1 MKSGFLDKLIARIGK
16 LEPEEVQNALVR
28 LVQEKGFLE
37 KIFDSL
43 QEGVIVMDV
52 EGHINY
58 VNRSACGF
66 FGLDAEEAIDKHLD
80 TQIRGLDWKS
90 LIADGQTVS
99 RDIEVFYPENR
110 FLNFYLSPI
119 EDEEIEEDLGYVMI
133 VHDITL
139 TRKLT
144 EEKIESE
151 RLSALTL
158 LAASVAHEIGNP
170 LNSLNIHLQLV
181 ERRLRKAAPELYE
194 SQFAELL
201 DIAKSEVNRLDFTIA
216 QFLKAIRPTQPVLE
230 MHDIN
235 ELIRESARFLEKEL
249 SDRGIAVKLEL
260 RSNIPPMMLDA
271 NQLKQ
276 AFYNIVRNAMQ
287 AMSTD
292 GLLTI
297 RSDMDAYEVVITF
310 SDTGPGIS
318 AEAMARVFEPYFT
331 TKKSGTGLGLLIV
344 RRIVRE
350 HGGEIELTSKPN
362 EGARMVVRLPRAKR
376 PPRFLPPPDRESKA
390 ASGTAAA
397 GLSGLEAP
405 EGGEEFI
412 EV

>member
-1 MKSGFLDKLIARIGK
+1 MKSGFLDKLIARLGK
-16 LEPEEVQNALVR
+16 LSPDEVQNALVR

-37 KIFDSL
+37 KVFDAL
-43 QEGVIVMDV
+43 QEGVIVTD
-52 EGHINY
+52 GDGLINY
-58 VNRSACGF
+58 VNRAACGF
-66 FGLDAEEAIDKHLD
+66 FGLDADEAIDKQLD
-80 TQIRGLDWKS
+80 SQIRGMDWS
-90 LIADGQTVS
+90 TLIAEGQVVS

-119 EDEEIEEDLGYVMI
+119 EDEEIQEDLGYVMI
-133 VHDITL
+133 IRDITL

-194 SQFAELL
+194 RQFQELL
-201 DIAKSEVNRLDFTIA
+201 DIAKDEVNRLDFTIA
-216 QFLKAIRPTQPVLE
+216 QFLKAIRPTKPVLE
-230 MHDIN
+230 LHDIN
-235 ELIRESARFLEKEL
+235 NVIRESANFLEKEL
-249 SDRGIAVKLEL
+249 SDRGITLKLEL
-260 RSNIPPMMLDA
+260 RSNIPAMPLDA

-287 AMSTD
+287 AMSSK
-292 GLLTI
+292 GHLTI
-297 RSDMDAYEVVITF
+297 RSDMDAYEVLVTF

-318 AEAMARVFEPYFT
+318 AEAMSRVFEPYFT

-344 RRIVRE
+344 RRVVRE

-362 EGARMVVRLPRAKR
+362 EGTRVVVRLPRAQR
-376 PPRFLPPPDRESKA
+376 PPRFLP
-390 ASGTAAA
+390 SG
-397 GLSGLEAP
+397 EATDAV
-405 EGGEEFI
+405 GKVI
-412 EV
+412 EVE

>member
-16 LEPEEVQNALVR
+16 LGPEEVRNALVR

-43 QEGVIVMDV
+43 QEGVIVTDV

-58 VNRSACGF
+58 LNRSACGF
-66 FGLDAEEAIDKHLD
+66 FGLDAEDALEKRLE
-80 TQIRGLDWKS
+80 TQIRGLDWKN
-90 LIADGQTVS
+90 LIAEGQVVS

-119 EDEEIEEDLGYVMI
+119 EDAQIGDNLGYVMI
-133 VHDITL
+133 VRDITL

-158 LAASVAHEIGNP
+158 LAAGVAHEIGNP

-194 SQFAELL
+194 SQFHELL
-201 DIAKSEVNRLDFTIA
+201 QIAKSEVDRLDFTIA
-216 QFLKAIRPTQPVLE
+216 QFLKAIRPTKPALE
-230 MHDIN
+230 RHDIN
-235 ELIRESARFLEKEL
+235 ELLRESVRFLDMEFSNRK
-249 SDRGIAVKLEL
+249 IAVKLEL

-276 AFYNIVRNAMQ
+276 AFYNIIRNAMQ
-287 AMSTD
+287 AMSTK
-292 GLLTI
+292 GNLTI
-297 RSDMDAYEVVITF
+297 RSDMTDYEVLITF
-310 SDTGPGIS
+310 TDDGPGIS

-331 TKKSGTGLGLLIV
+331 TKKTGTGLGLLIV
-344 RRIVRE
+344 RRVVRE
-350 HGGEIELTSKPN
+350 HGGELELTSKPK
-362 EGARMVVRLPRAKR
+362 GTRMVVRLPRSMR
-376 PPRFLPPPDRESKA
+376 TPRFLGPGHEEHGKDDRP
-390 ASGTAAA
+390 ASED
-397 GLSGLEAP
+397 SG
-405 EGGEEFI
+405 GHTVI
-412 EV
+412 EVD

>member
-1 MKSGFLDKLIARIGK
+1 MKSGFLDKLIARLGK
-16 LEPEEVQNALVR
+16 LSPDEVQNALVR

-37 KIFDSL
+37 KVFDAL
-43 QEGVIVMDV
+43 QEGVIVTD
-52 EGHINY
+52 GDGLINY
-58 VNRSACGF
+58 VNRAACGF
-66 FGLDAEEAIDKHLD
+66 FGLDADEAIDKQLD
-80 TQIRGLDWKS
+80 SQIRGMDWS
-90 LIADGQTVS
+90 TLIAEGQVVS

-119 EDEEIEEDLGYVMI
+119 EDEEIQEDLGYVMI
-133 VHDITL
+133 IRDITL

-194 SQFAELL
+194 RQFQELL
-201 DIAKSEVNRLDFTIA
+201 DIAKDEVNRLDFTIA
-216 QFLKAIRPTQPVLE
+216 QFLKAIRPTKPVLE
-230 MHDIN
+230 LHDIN
-235 ELIRESARFLEKEL
+235 NVIRESANFLEKEL
-249 SDRGIAVKLEL
+249 SDRGITLKLEL
-260 RSNIPPMMLDA
+260 RSNIPPMPLDA

-287 AMSTD
+287 AMSSK
-292 GLLTI
+292 GHLTI
-297 RSDMDAYEVVITF
+297 RSDMDTYEVLITF

-318 AEAMARVFEPYFT
+318 AEAMSRVFEPYFT

-344 RRIVRE
+344 RRVVRE

-362 EGARMVVRLPRAKR
+362 EGTRVVVRLPRAQR
-376 PPRFLPPPDRESKA
+376 PPRFLPGGE
-390 ASGTAAA
+390 ASGSD
-397 GLSGLEAP
+397 GKV
-405 EGGEEFI
+405 I
-412 EV
+412 EVE

>member
-16 LEPEEVQNALVR
+16 LGPEEVQNALVR

-43 QEGVIVMDV
+43 QEGVLVMDV
-52 EGHINY
+52 DGQINY

-66 FGLDAEEAIDKHLD
+66 FGLDADEAIDKQLD

-90 LIADGQTVS
+90 LIAEGQVVS

-119 EDEEIEEDLGYVMI
+119 EDEEIGEDLGYVMI

-181 ERRLRKAAPELYE
+181 ERRLRKAAPDLYE
-194 SQFAELL
+194 AQFKELL
-201 DIAKSEVNRLDFTIA
+201 DIAKGEVNRLDFTIA
-216 QFLKAIRPTQPVLE
+216 QFLKAIRPTAPLLE

-249 SDRGIAVKLEL
+249 SDRGIALKLEL

-297 RSDMDAYEVVITF
+297 RSDMDTYEVQVIF

-318 AEAMARVFEPYFT
+318 AETMARVFEPYFT

-344 RRIVRE
+344 RRVVRE

-362 EGARMVVRLPRAKR
+362 EGTRMVVRLPRGKR
-376 PPRFLPPPDRESKA
+376 PPRFLPMRSGDEEEHPPEKARA
-390 ASGTAAA
+390 ASG
-397 GLSGLEAP
+397 GNDP
-405 EGGEEFI
+405 EPVI